1 MFDFDEAPTESSAL
15 RSQEVATLDFYGSN
29 DDSKDCDLGIIFF
42 NALQHLQK
50 ENNMFS
56 SFNS

>member
-1 MFDFDEAPTESSAL
+1 MFDFDEAPNKPSAL

-29 DDSKDCDLGIIFF
+29 DNYNDCDLGIIFF
-42 NALQHLQK
+42 NALQYLQK